1 MTAADLIALAKK
13 HPVGTVCLLVTIAC
27 GAALYFRSGQ
37 VAASQ
42 AEYEARS
49 AESAKMINNVT
60 NAPGL
65 DAQLEEITALA
76 KELDGR
82 LVRAG
87 QLAVNLQYFYKLEA
101 DNGVKL
107 LDVRQNALP
116 RAPRGPKTIFT
127 PVPYSLSVQG
137 TYDELVKFLTQ
148 VEHGRHFCRINS
160 LVLTKAGG
168 VGPNAGQELN
178 LSITLDLLGLP

>member
-1 MTAADLIALAKK
+1 MTTADLLSLAKK
-13 HPVGTVCLLVTIAC
+13 HPISAACLLVVLAC

-37 VAASQ
+37 VEASQ
-42 AEYEARS
+42 AEYDARA
-49 AESAKMINNVT
+49 AESAKMISNVT

-65 DAQLEEITALA
+65 EEQLAEIQGLT
-76 KELDGR
+76 KELDAR

-101 DNGVKL
+101 DHGVKL

-116 RAPRGPKTIFT
+116 RNPRGPKTIYT
-127 PVPYSLSVQG
+127 PVPYSLTAQG
-137 TYDELVKFLTQ
+137 SYEQLVKFLAQ

-168 VGPNAGQELN
+168 VGPAATQDLN
-178 LSITLDLLGLP
+178 LALNLELLGLP